1 MRVHFMLLLVLL
13 ASCSKQ
19 NSTIKLQFEKDLIPE
34 GIAIDPVSEK
44 VYLNSLSKNKIVRSN
59 LDGSNPEV
67 LIEDNEFG
75 YLPGFGMTIKGDT
88 LFALGNSHD
97 TLSNQSILLLLDIPS
112 GQLIKRY
119 VLKSLGKTYLNDI
132 AVNSKGQFF
141 ISDSEGSAIY
151 STNSETD
158 HLEVFFSHE
167 TIAHTNGIA
176 ISDDGQ
182 LLYLASFGSGLRV
195 LDIASKK
202 LVNQPNDFK
211 GIDGLKFYKNSLV
224 AIVNARRNPEKN
236 GVFQFKL
243 TSEGSEIME
252 ASKLMVFENP
262 TDIPTTF
269 SIYNDNMFFVADSQ
283 MDLLDDLTNQIIDP
297 SKLEDYRLIRMK
309 L

>member
-1 MRVHFMLLLVLL
+1 MRVHFILLFVLL

-19 NSTIKLQFEKDLIPE
+19 SSTIKLQFEKDLIPE

-44 VYLNSLSKNKIVRSN
+44 VYLNSLFKNKIVRSN
-59 LDGSNPEV
+59 LDGSNPEIF
-67 LIEDNEFG
+67 IENNKFG

-97 TLSNQSILLLLDIPS
+97 TPSNQSILLLLDIPS
-112 GQLIKRY
+112 GQLVKRY
-119 VLKSLGKTYLNDI
+119 VLKSLEKTYLNDI

-141 ISDSEGSAIY
+141 ISDSEGSSIY
-151 STNSETD
+151 SSNGKTD
-158 HLEVFFSHE
+158 HLEVFFSHK

-176 ISDDGQ
+176 ISDDGR
-182 LLYLASFGSGLRV
+182 LLYLASLGSGLRV
-195 LDIASKK
+195 LDIATKK
-202 LVNQPNDFK
+202 LINRPNDYK

-224 AIVNARRNPEKN
+224 AIVNARRDSEKN
-236 GVFQFKL
+236 GIFQFKL
-243 TSEGSEIME
+243 IPEGSEIMS

-269 SIYNDNMFFVADSQ
+269 SINNDEMFFVADSQ
-283 MDLLDDLTNQIIDP
+283 MDLLDDITNQINDP
-297 SKLEDYRLIRMK
+297 TKLENYRLIREK